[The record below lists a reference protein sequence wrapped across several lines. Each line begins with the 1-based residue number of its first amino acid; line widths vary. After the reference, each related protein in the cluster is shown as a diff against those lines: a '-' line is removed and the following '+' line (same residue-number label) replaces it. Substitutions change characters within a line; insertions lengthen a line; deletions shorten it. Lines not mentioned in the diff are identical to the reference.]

1 MKTPTFPRRRIA
13 VLLTCL
19 VLCATGCANKQ
30 QTTAGDISAVK
41 GQGGIGP
48 DGLTADEIQ
57 SQIMG
62 FSDTYSAYIRQA
74 VAHVMTGEVTP
85 EQRANAHRALLNSIY
100 GAITIASSPNSL
112 IAVMDMA
119 VLVTLERMVVEEHFL
134 PLHGDQMSHVLEF
147 LQTAEAEIWELA
159 GQVLWP
165 EQVQEL
171 RDIIVQ
177 WRADHPDQIIINT
190 VRLSELS
197 QYRRQVREDPGKQRK
212 SVFSFLYVDPLAN
225 LDPTMREIQRTRE
238 LTERVF
244 FYSERLPVIVYWMAR
259 SLYYDRAAATEM
271 QELMSNATQVAGVT
285 ERFATAVEGLPDVIE
300 QQREAAV
307 TQFSENLA
315 VERER
320 AIDQFMA
327 GLTDQRQALK
337 EDLAA
342 EEERLQG
349 ALSEMKQT
357 INAGTELSSSL
368 DTTIASLDRFVARFE
383 RDPGEPKGEP
393 FDINDYR
400 QTAIELAE
408 AARQID
414 ELVAS
419 VDQLLITATPGEDE
433 ASYVTA
439 VERLETSGARLIDLA
454 FKRGLVIAAVLV
466 VGAGVVVLV
475 GRLVP
480 RSAPR

>member
-1 MKTPTFPRRRIA
+1 
-13 VLLTCL
+13 
-19 VLCATGCANKQ
+19 
-30 QTTAGDISAVK
+30 
-41 GQGGIGP
+41 
-48 DGLTADEIQ
+48 
-57 SQIMG
+57 
-62 FSDTYSAYIRQA
+62 
-74 VAHVMTGEVTP
+74 
-85 EQRANAHRALLNSIY
+85 
-100 GAITIASSPNSL
+100 
-112 IAVMDMA
+112 
-119 VLVTLERMVVEEHFL
+119 
-134 PLHGDQMSHVLEF
+134 
-147 LQTAEAEIWELA
+147 
-159 GQVLWP
+159 
-165 EQVQEL
+165 
-171 RDIIVQ
+171 
-177 WRADHPDQIIINT
+177 
-190 VRLSELS
+190 
-197 QYRRQVREDPGKQRK
+197 QVREDPGKQRK

-259 SLYYDRAAATEM
+259 SLYYDLAAATEM